1 MSKEERLGNEQRTP
15 EERQENARRA
25 GIESGKSRRRK
36 KTMREAAELMLN
48 SPERDEEYI
57 KLLEAMGCTKSSEMT
72 NLMSIMAAMIQK
84 AKRGDVKAAN
94 FIKDIVADT
103 EEEKLKRQRLEF
115 EMKKFEH
122 LNTDKPSAADEW
134 ISVMLELDE
143 EEKLNEEEN

>member
-1 MSKEERLGNEQRTP
+1 
-15 EERQENARRA
+15 
-25 GIESGKSRRRK
+25 
-36 KTMREAAELMLN
+36 MREAAELMLN

-57 KLLEAMGCTKSSEMT
+57 KLLEAMGCTKPSEMT